1 MNETLDETV
10 DETVDETLDETD
22 VPLDGG
28 GVTLADLLDT
38 VDDLAASRPAAA
50 RVVAMTDDD
59 NAGSKELA
67 QALMADVTL
76 TARVMRLANSAYYG
90 LGGRVGTVVF
100 AVTVV
105 GFSTVRAMAAVAVAG
120 LDSADDLP
128 EDFWARSKA
137 TAVASGELAGAFGLP
152 TPDMFCLGLLS
163 SVGQAIL
170 CQHDLAGYTALL
182 ASDEVATGGRQ
193 ALMAAERERYGF
205 RHTEVSAAALSS
217 WSFPR
222 DLAEALHHVDRDDA
236 ADSPWAVCLRTAM
249 EVAARLTAPDGPRRP
264 VEEVSGGVVSEDRL
278 ELLMP
283 RITDAISLSEW

>member
-1 MNETLDETV
+1 VTETV
-10 DETVDETLDETD
+10 ISLVPQGGPVDEGPPPEAVL
-22 VPLDGG
+22 
-28 GVTLADLLDT
+28 TLADLLDT
-38 VDDLAASRPAAA
+38 VDDLAANRPAAA

-59 NAGSKELA
+59 NVGSKELA

-90 LGGRVGTVVF
+90 LGGRVGTVTF

-120 LDSADDLP
+120 LDDDESLP
-128 EDFWARSKA
+128 EDFWVRSKA

-152 TPDMFCLGLLS
+152 TADMFCLGLLS

-170 CQHDLAGYTALL
+170 CQHDVEGYTELL
-182 ASDEVATGGRQ
+182 ASEEVAGGGRQ
-193 ALMAAERERYGF
+193 ALMAAEAERYGF

-236 ADSPWAVCLRTAM
+236 AASPWAACLRTAL
-249 EVAARLTAPDGPRRP
+249 EVATRLTAPGVPHQP
-264 VEEVSGGVVSEDRL
+264 LLELSGGAVGEERL
-278 ELLMP
+278 EVLLP
-283 RITDAISLSEW
+283 RITEAISASEW

>member
-1 MNETLDETV
+1 MSESVISLISQGGPV
-10 DETVDETLDETD
+10 DEGPPPEA
-22 VPLDGG
+22 PL
-28 GVTLADLLDT
+28 TLADLLDT
-38 VDDLAASRPAAA
+38 VDDLAANRPAAA

-59 NAGSKELA
+59 GVGSKELA

-90 LGGRVGTVVF
+90 LGGRVGTVTF

-120 LDSADDLP
+120 LDDDESLP
-128 EDFWARSKA
+128 DDFWARSKA

-152 TPDMFCLGLLS
+152 TADMFCLGLLS

-170 CQHDLAGYTALL
+170 CQHDVPGYTELL
-182 ASDEVATGGRQ
+182 ASPEVAGGGRQ
-193 ALMAAERERYGF
+193 ALMAAETERYGF

-236 ADSPWAVCLRTAM
+236 AASPWAACLRTAL
-249 EVAARLTAPDGPRRP
+249 EVAARLTDPDGPRQP
-264 VEEVSGGVVSEDRL
+264 VLEVSGGAVGEERL
-278 ELLMP
+278 EALLP
-283 RITDAISLSEW
+283 RITDAISASEW

>member
-1 MNETLDETV
+1 MTESLITILAQGGPV
-10 DETVDETLDETD
+10 D
-22 VPLDGG
+22 DGPPQEA
-28 GVTLADLLDT
+28 TISLADLLDT
-38 VDDLAASRPAAA
+38 VDDLAANRPAAA

-59 NAGSKELA
+59 NVGSKELA

-90 LGGRVGTVVF
+90 LGGRVGTVTF
-100 AVTVV
+100 AITVV

-120 LDSADDLP
+120 LDDDEALP
-128 EDFWARSKA
+128 EGFWTRSKA

-152 TPDMFCLGLLS
+152 TADMFCLGLLS

-170 CQHDLAGYTALL
+170 CQHDVPGYTELL
-182 ASDEVATGGRQ
+182 ASEDLAGAGRQ
-193 ALMAAERERYGF
+193 ALMAAETARYGF

-236 ADSPWAVCLRTAM
+236 EASPWAVCLRTAM
-249 EVAARLTAPDGPRRP
+249 EVATRLTAPDAPRQA
-264 VEEVSGGVVSEDRL
+264 VEDLSGGAVGEDRL
-278 ELLMP
+278 ELLLP
-283 RITDAISLSEW
+283 RITEAISASEW